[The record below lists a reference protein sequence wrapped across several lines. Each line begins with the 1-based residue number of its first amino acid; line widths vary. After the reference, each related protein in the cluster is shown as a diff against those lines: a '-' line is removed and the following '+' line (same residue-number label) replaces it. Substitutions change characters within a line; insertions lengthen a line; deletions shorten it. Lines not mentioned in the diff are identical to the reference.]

1 MSLPAR
7 LPKGHSLVVREE
19 KILTYLLNP
28 KHKDGASKAK
38 FFRNR
43 GFKSG
48 EWEQFA
54 TALRNH
60 GGSQPVTHVVSS
72 KHGRKFTVECQL
84 LTPDGRNP
92 CILSVWVESKGK
104 SLALVTA
111 HPNRA

>member
-7 LPKGHSLVVREE
+7 LPKGHSLVVKED
-19 KILTYLLNP
+19 KIVVYLLNL

-43 GFKSG
+43 GFKSND
-48 EWEQFA
+48 WEHFA
-54 TALRNH
+54 TALRDH
-60 GGSQPVTHVVSS
+60 GASQPVTSVVPT

-92 CILSVWVESKGK
+92 CILSVWVESKRK